1 MRLLSKILLLGVALS
16 GFVFADAINPSD
28 LSKGGA
34 VARDQQ
40 LSEIRDIM
48 RGGRGGY
55 LDIGF
60 HYLPFRTQTPLQSE
74 YGKHDGYAFRHHAA
88 VFGSGEVAP
97 DKHLGMLLWL
107 ERSGWDGEDF
117 FFVPQYNDFSIQ
129 RSIATWGF
137 SFTDSKTDW
146 TLALGMQHQNVEHVG
161 KVYPHENDSLLY
173 SWAHLRF
180 GKASAQANFYKT
192 DWRLFRFSL
201 DLESRAVYGGRSSGP
216 LTYLPN
222 VSLAMYNADD

>member
-107 ERSGWDGEDF
+107 GWRGF
-117 FFVPQYNDFSIQ
+117 F
-129 RSIATWGF
+129 
-137 SFTDSKTDW
+137 
-146 TLALGMQHQNVEHVG
+146 
-161 KVYPHENDSLLY
+161 
-173 SWAHLRF
+173 LRP
-180 GKASAQANFYKT
+180 
-192 DWRLFRFSL
+192 
-201 DLESRAVYGGRSSGP
+201 AVQ
-216 LTYLPN
+216 
-222 VSLAMYNADD
+222 